1 MTKYKV
7 KVNFWLDDNGYW
19 WFNWAYKLKGGWEW
33 ADYDVRVNN
42 LYDGTFWMNDMTKMA
57 RETLKQV
64 YDYLETIEEIEEG
77 TVLDLE
83 VEA

>member
-1 MTKYKV
+1 MKKYKV
-7 KVNFWLDDNGYW
+7 KVEFKLDNDGYW
-19 WFNWAYKLKGGWEW
+19 WIYWAYKLIGGWEYG
-33 ADYDVRVNN
+33 DKVRVNN